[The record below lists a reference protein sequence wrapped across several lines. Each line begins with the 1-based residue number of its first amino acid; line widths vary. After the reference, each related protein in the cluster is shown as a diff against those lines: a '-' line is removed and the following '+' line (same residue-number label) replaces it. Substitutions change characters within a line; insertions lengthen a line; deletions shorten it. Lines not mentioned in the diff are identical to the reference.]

1 MLEFRNVSVS
11 CGRTPILNSIS
22 VSFPK
27 GCITTLIG
35 PNGCGKTT
43 LLQCLNGASTVTSGT
58 VFLDEED
65 YLQLPPRERA
75 RRVSFLPQIRTVIP
89 SIPAR
94 MLVEHGRFPYLGFSR
109 KKTEKDIC
117 IVEDAMNFTRTLP
130 YAEQSVD
137 TLSGGIRQRV
147 FFAMTL
153 AQDCDYIVLDEPTTY
168 LDPNGQ
174 KDFLSMIRDLKSQGK
189 TIILT
194 LHDLSHALQVS
205 DQLIVMKNRLIVAQ
219 DTPSKCL
226 ENRILEKVFGI
237 ACKQFSDQD
246 GTYYFFQ

>member
-11 CGRTPILNSIS
+11 CGRTPILNSVS

-43 LLQCLNGASTVTSGT
+43 LLQCLNGASMVTSGAI
-58 VFLDEED
+58 FLDGED
-65 YLQLPPRERA
+65 YLQLSLRERA
-75 RRVSFLPQIRTVIP
+75 RRVSFLPQTRTVIP

-109 KKTEKDIC
+109 KKTEKDVR
-117 IVEDAMNFTRTLP
+117 IVEDAMNFTHTLP
-130 YAEQSVD
+130 FAGQSVD

-153 AQDCDYIVLDEPTTY
+153 AQDCEYIVLDEPTTY

-174 KDFLSMIRDLKSQGK
+174 KEFLDMIRELKAQGK
-189 TIILT
+189 TIVLT
-194 LHDLSHALQVS
+194 LHDLNQALQVS
-205 DQLIVMKNRLIVAQ
+205 DRLIVMKDRAIVTQ

-226 ENRILEKVFGI
+226 ESSILEKVFDVT
-237 ACKQFSDQD
+237 CKQFSDQD

>member
-11 CGRTPILNSIS
+11 CGRTPILNSVS

-27 GCITTLIG
+27 GCITSLIG

-43 LLQCLNGASTVTSGT
+43 LLQCLNGVSTVTSGS
-58 VFLDEED
+58 VFLDGED
-65 YLQLPPRERA
+65 YLQLSLRERA
-75 RRVSFLPQIRTVIP
+75 RRVSFLPQTRTVIP

-109 KKTEKDIC
+109 KKTEKDVL
-117 IVEDAMNFTRTLP
+117 IVENAMNFTHTLP
-130 YAEQSVD
+130 YAGQSVD

-174 KDFLSMIRDLKSQGK
+174 KDFLDMIRELKAQGK
-189 TIILT
+189 TIVLT
-194 LHDLSHALQVS
+194 LHDLNQALQVS
-205 DQLIVMKNRLIVAQ
+205 DRLIVMKDLAIVAQ

-226 ENRILEKVFGI
+226 ESRILEKVFDVT
-237 ACKQFSDQD
+237 CKQFSDQD